1 MEQFHI
7 NHWAVIACAAANLL
21 VGAVWYSPMLFYKAW
36 MKENNLTEETI
47 KQKFN
52 PLKTYGLSFILS
64 LIISYNLAFFLG
76 DNKTD
81 ASWGAIAGFLAGFGF
96 SALIFAIV
104 GLFEQR
110 SWKYILIN
118 GGYITIYFT
127 LIGFI
132 IGAWR

>member
-1 MEQFHI
+1 MDQFYI
-7 NHWAVIACAAANLL
+7 NHWAVIVSAIANLV
-21 VGAVWYSPMLFYKAW
+21 VGAIWYSPMLFYKAW
-36 MKENNLTEETI
+36 MKENNFTDETV

-52 PLKTYGLSFILS
+52 PIKTYGITLVLS

-76 DNKTD
+76 DDKTD
-81 ASWGAIAGFLAGFGF
+81 AAWGATAGFLAGFGF
-96 SALIFAIV
+96 SALIFAII
-104 GLFEQR
+104 GLYEQR

-132 IGAWR
+132 LGVWR